1 MATKRVATLGTHWVP
16 THTNTRKY
24 HHTQTAPRRTTWS
37 LRSYLHFILS
47 LAGLAFQD
55 VPSLCFHLS
64 SCRGA
69 DDVPRNCRR
78 APQRHATWALAMSMS
93 TASRFKFFLP
103 GSDGLPRFF
112 ITMATPATT
121 ARRRSPP
128 TAPPTAAIITVVL
141 SDVSE
146 ELSDLSEEL
155 VETEL
160 VVSLLVVAASG
171 GASYAS
177 SALDLNQP
185 PYSLLTKPQAPT
197 F

>member
-1 MATKRVATLGTHWVP
+1 MKKSADFNLRQLSKSSVNRNL
-16 THTNTRKY
+16 
-24 HHTQTAPRRTTWS
+24 RTGRTWS
-37 LRSYLHFILS
+37 FIFWQGSHFRIFLS
-47 LAGLAFQD
+47 LR
-55 VPSLCFHLS
+55 FHLPP
-64 SCRGA
+64 CCGA

-78 APQRHATWALAMSMS
+78 APQRRTTWALLQSS
-93 TASRFKFFLP
+93 TFRGGMILVF
-103 GSDGLPRFF
+103 RFF

-155 VETEL
+155 VETDL

-171 GASYAS
+171 GGGGSVHRAAWQSHP
-177 SALDLNQP
+177 LGCTPNWP
-185 PYSLLTKPQAPT
+185 LTPQT
-197 F
+197 

>member
-1 MATKRVATLGTHWVP
+1 M
-16 THTNTRKY
+16 
-24 HHTQTAPRRTTWS
+24 
-37 LRSYLHFILS
+37 
-47 LAGLAFQD
+47 
-55 VPSLCFHLS
+55 
-64 SCRGA
+64 
-69 DDVPRNCRR
+69 
-78 APQRHATWALAMSMS
+78 
-93 TASRFKFFLP
+93 FLP
-103 GSDGLPRFF
+103 FAFTYLLVVAQMMYHAIVGARRNVTRLGPWLCPLLQSSSFRGVVILVFRFF

-171 GASYAS
+171 GGGGSVHRAAWQSHP
-177 SALDLNQP
+177 LGCTPNWP
-185 PYSLLTKPQAPT
+185 LTPQT
-197 F
+197 

>member
-1 MATKRVATLGTHWVP
+1 M
-16 THTNTRKY
+16 
-24 HHTQTAPRRTTWS
+24 
-37 LRSYLHFILS
+37 ILV
-47 LAGLAFQD
+47 F
-55 VPSLCFHLS
+55 
-64 SCRGA
+64 
-69 DDVPRNCRR
+69 
-78 APQRHATWALAMSMS
+78 
-93 TASRFKFFLP
+93 
-103 GSDGLPRFF
+103 RFF